1 MNFMLYILQV
11 RKLDWWS
18 CIPQNFDMV
27 PSRTFERQVEQ
38 LGKLFFSCHV
48 RRFVCFFKN
57 RGVIIFFFFG
67 ATFSL
72 TLLFKNPKIG
82 FLKMDFWAPSEK
94 PIREVFVLAP
104 LADAATSGMMR
115 RQKATKKVHETWS
128 RKVDATKCHLKILQN
143 YFCFPGS
150 FLNLHVFFCQI

>member
-1 MNFMLYILQV
+1 MTGGVVYPKTLTWFRHGLLNGRWNSLENFSSVVTCGDLCVFLKIEE
-11 RKLDWWS
+11 S
-18 CIPQNFDMV
+18 
-27 PSRTFERQVEQ
+27 S
-38 LGKLFFSCHV
+38 
-48 RRFVCFFKN
+48 
-57 RGVIIFFFFG
+57 FFFFLG